1 MSRKQQ
7 KGYETPTRG
16 WQQER
21 IEREKESTSSY
32 GLKNKKEVWK
42 TESFVRDI
50 RREARKLNA
59 VQDEKREQE
68 LLDKLARLGLI
79 KDDAGLADVLELDL
93 EDIMDRRL
101 QTIVYKKGL
110 AGTMKQARQYVT
122 HGHIMIDDHV
132 VDVPG
137 YMVTTEEEENI
148 SVAPGS
154 KSVVQK

>member
-1 MSRKQQ
+1 MARRQK
-7 KGYETPTRG
+7 KGYETPTKG

-21 IEREKESTSSY
+21 IEREHDHTASY

-59 VQDEKREQE
+59 AQDEQREQNLIE
-68 LLDKLARLGLI
+68 KLDRLGLV
-79 KDDAGLADVLELDL
+79 DDGAGLADVLELEL
-93 EDIMDRRL
+93 EDVLDRRL

-110 AGTMKQARQYVT
+110 ADTMKQARQFVT
-122 HGHIMIDDHV
+122 HGHIMIDDRV
-132 VDVPG
+132 VDVPS
-137 YMVTTEEEENI
+137 YLVTTEEESNL

-154 KSVVQK
+154 KDIVQK